1 MKILHVVLAG
11 SFMFSALSVRAEET
25 EAKSQEYYDQ
35 QVAENMKEITSQLQT
50 MSNEMTKYMNA
61 MNKYM
66 NESIPELSNDMG
78 KMLSSIRPLA
88 ETMQKNMQAFTDQIN
103 AELDAAQKDKTT
115 TEVLVIEP
123 VKPELAS
130 SEIIAPEDVKI
141 PDAVSEDINDAID
154 EELAQLNT
162 DKPAK
167 IKLFPS
173 SVE

>member
-1 MKILHVVLAG
+1 MKILHVILAG
-11 SFMFSALSVRAEET
+11 SFMFSALPVCAEDT
-25 EAKSQEYYDQ
+25 EEKSQEYYDQ
-35 QVAENMKEITSQLQT
+35 QIEENMKQITAQMQT
-50 MSNEMTKYMNA
+50 MSSEMTKYMNA
-61 MNKYM
+61 MTKYM
-66 NESIPELSNDMG
+66 NESMPKVSNDMG
-78 KMLSSIRPLA
+78 KMFSSIRPLA

-141 PDAVSEDINDAID
+141 PEPPTTELDSAID
-154 EELAQLNT
+154 AELAQFNQEN
-162 DKPAK
+162 PVK

>member
-1 MKILHVVLAG
+1 MKISHAVLV
-11 SFMFSALSVRAEET
+11 SSLMLSALPVYAEEP
-25 EAKSQEYYDQ
+25 EVKSQEYYDQ
-35 QVAENMKEITSQLQT
+35 QVAENMKEITSQLQM
-50 MSNEMTKYMNA
+50 MSDEMTKYMNA

-66 NESIPELSNDMG
+66 NESMPELSNNMG
-78 KMLSSIRPLA
+78 KMVSSIRPLA

-103 AELDAAQKDKTT
+103 AELDAVQKDDAKT
-115 TEVLVIEP
+115 EILVVEP

-141 PDAVSEDINDAID
+141 PDTVSEDINDAID
-154 EELAQLNT
+154 AELAQFNI
-162 DKPAK
+162 DQPAK